1 MSKIKLLSIVT
12 VLMLLCNIVLM
23 YAIWDEKKRQHHPP
37 GIAGEEGPRN
47 EIIER
52 LKFDD
57 AQVKQ
62 YDAYIREH
70 RVAMN
75 RLDEKMH
82 LLKKE
87 LYTTLLSNNVTTKQ
101 DSLINLIANT
111 QQEAEHVNLNHFQKI
126 GSICTP
132 AQKPA
137 FEALVNE
144 LSDLFMPKR
153 KPHREF

>member
-1 MSKIKLLSIVT
+1 MSKVKLLSGIT
-12 VLMLLCNIVLM
+12 LLMLLCNIILM
-23 YAIWDEKKRQHHPP
+23 YAVWARNGQPHPP
-37 GIAGEEGPRN
+37 PGAGGEGPRN

-57 AQVKQ
+57 AQVKR
-62 YDAYIREH
+62 YNEYIHEH
-70 RVAMN
+70 RTAMN
-75 RLDEKMH
+75 GLDEKMH
-82 LLKKE
+82 LLKQE
-87 LYTTLLSNNVTTKQ
+87 LYTTLLSNNTAAKQ

-111 QQEAEHVNLNHFQKI
+111 QKEAEHVNLEHFQKI

-137 FEALVNE
+137 YEALVTE

-153 KPHREF
+153 GPHRVF